1 MKRKLVLYGM
11 AVALAVGG
19 AVGSPAGMLST
30 RAADNP
36 NVVIQW
42 NATMLNTFATAN
54 VAPAAATRL
63 GAIVQSAVFDAV
75 NGIEPRYTPIH
86 VAPAGP
92 DGASREAAAVGAAYM
107 ALVSL
112 FPAQKPALDA
122 DLAASVAALSEGANP
137 TIARGLTWGNDVATQ
152 ILAWR
157 AKDGFSAT
165 PPPYV
170 LGTAPGDW
178 VPTPGGSGPPK
189 FRTLGT
195 TTPFAMTS
203 PSQFRPAGPPA
214 LDSARWLADFNEVK
228 AFGSTTSTVRTTYQT
243 ETAKFWQLD
252 TPTDMWNR
260 VADSLAQANHFNL
273 MRSARLLAFLNIG
286 EADAAIAVFDA
297 KNKFNSWRPVTAI
310 GDPTWAPLLVTPYF
324 QEYPSAHSGVSSAA
338 ATVLASVFGSD
349 TEFTVTS
356 NGLPGIDRSFTS
368 FSDAVAQVADARVF
382 AGFHFRFSCVDGVQL
397 GANVANYAES
407 TLMQRVSDGSD

>member
-1 MKRKLVLYGM
+1 MKRKLVLYVI
-11 AVALAVGG
+11 AVALAASG
-19 AVGSPAGMLST
+19 AVGSPAGMLPA
-30 RAADNP
+30 RASDNP
-36 NVVIQW
+36 NVVIEW

-86 VAPAGP
+86 VAAAGP
-92 DGASREAAAVGAAYM
+92 DGASRDAAAVGAAYT

-112 FPAQKPALDA
+112 FPAQKTALDA

-137 TIARGLTWGNDVATQ
+137 TVARGLSWGNNVATQ

-157 AKDGFSAT
+157 ATDGFSAT

-170 LGTAPGDW
+170 FGTAPGDW
-178 VPTPGGSGPPK
+178 LPTPGGSGPPK

-228 AFGSTTSTVRTTYQT
+228 ALGSATSTVRTSYQT

-338 ATVLASVFGSD
+338 GTVLASFFGSD
-349 TEFTVTS
+349 AQFTLTS
-356 NGLPGIDRSFTS
+356 NGLPGVDRSFAG

-382 AGFHFRFSCVDGVQL
+382 AGFHFRFSCVDGAQL

-407 TLMQRVSDGSD
+407 TLMQRVSDGND

>member
-1 MKRKLVLYGM
+1 MKRKLVIYVF
-11 AVALAVGG
+11 AVALAMGG
-19 AVGSPAGMLST
+19 AVGSPGGMLPA
-30 RAADNP
+30 RASNDP
-36 NVVIQW
+36 NVVIEW

-92 DGASREAAAVGAAYM
+92 DGASREAAAVGAAYT

-122 DLAASVAALSEGANP
+122 DLAVSVAALSEGANP
-137 TIARGLTWGNDVATQ
+137 TVARGLGWGDDVATQ

-157 AKDGFSAT
+157 ATDGFSAT

-170 LGTAPGDW
+170 FGTAPGDW

-203 PSQFRPAGPPA
+203 PSQFRPTGPPA
-214 LDSARWLADFNEVK
+214 LDSARWLADLNEVK
-228 AFGSTTSTVRTTYQT
+228 ALGGATSTVRTTYQT

-260 VADSLAQANHFNL
+260 VADSLAQSNHFNL

-338 ATVLASVFGSD
+338 GTVLASFFGAD
-349 TEFTVTS
+349 AQFTVTS
-356 NGLPGIDRSFTS
+356 NGLPGVDRSFTS
-368 FSDAVAQVADARVF
+368 VSDAVAQVADARVF

-407 TLMQRVSDGSD
+407 TLMQRISDGSD